1 MEQKAVL
8 TLQAEQLRADRV
20 NLEADYRRRQESQ
33 EQREA
38 DEVRLSGYLLPNA
51 QIPVE
56 QLLIRMYEAIDRVSV
71 FEKSIEVRW
80 KFEDIFAD
88 VDTVKS

>member
-1 MEQKAVL
+1 M
-8 TLQAEQLRADRV
+8 RADRAG
-20 NLEADYRRRQESQ
+20 LEAEYHRWLEIQ

-38 DEVRLSGYLLPNA
+38 DEARLSEYLLPNA
-51 QIPVE
+51 QIPAE
-56 QLLIRMYEAIDRVSV
+56 RLLARMYEAIDRVSV

-88 VDTVKS
+88 VGTVKS